1 MPLDFS
7 YRLFVTMWLLSDG
20 EYKALI
26 LEMSLGASTYATM
39 ALREILKHDTSPQVQ
54 AAQSAAYHKFVE
66 NKETIADKSETN
78 SDDKNTQSKKV
89 EEEVLKKSD
98 KIDEKMDVD
107 PDPKESAENGKCLIS
122 ETEMQ
127 VEPAID
133 DIEMSQEKET
143 TSDVS
148 AN

>member
-1 MPLDFS
+1 
-7 YRLFVTMWLLSDG
+7 
-20 EYKALI
+20 
-26 LEMSLGASTYATM
+26 MSLGSSTYATM

-54 AAQSAAYHKFVE
+54 AEQSAAHDKLVE
-66 NKETIADKSETN
+66 NKETIADESETN
-78 SDDKNTQSKKV
+78 SGDKNTQLKEV

-98 KIDEKMDVD
+98 KMDEKMDVD
-107 PDPKESAENGKCLIS
+107 PEPKEFAENGKCLIES

-133 DIEMSQEKET
+133 DIEMSQEKVS
-143 TSDVS
+143 TSDIS

>member
-1 MPLDFS
+1 
-7 YRLFVTMWLLSDG
+7 
-20 EYKALI
+20 
-26 LEMSLGASTYATM
+26 MSLGASTYATM

-54 AAQSAAYHKFVE
+54 AAQSAAHDALVE
-66 NKETIADKSETN
+66 KKETIADESETN
-78 SDDKNTQSKKV
+78 SGDKNTQSKEV
-89 EEEVLKKSD
+89 EKEGLEQSD

-107 PDPKESAENGKCLIS
+107 SDPKECTGNEKCLIEF

-133 DIEMSQEKET
+133 EIEMSEEKVT
-143 TSDVS
+143 VSDFS